1 MKKGVI
7 RGSTDLC
14 RAGRL
19 GAAILFLFGAWPP
32 QLLLACQICL
42 PVPTTST
49 VERLFDAELVVLAQE
64 DSQNPS
70 SLRTLEVLK
79 GEPAVHEIDLFLDN
93 PSLRTLALNS
103 QRKIICA
110 YHADA
115 SVGRWM
121 RVGTADGV
129 FGPLVREILER
140 APEWQANPKKRLDFF
155 ANYLGHNNAQ
165 ARNLAHL
172 EFARAP
178 YEEIKRY
185 AGVLPAEELRTSL
198 KNFRLYQWH
207 ALYILL
213 LAQSGEEQDRDLI
226 VGKVHAAEKT
236 ATPLQLAAW
245 STAWVEIEEES
256 ALDFL
261 ETRYLGHP
269 GRTIEE
275 LQAVVLALSVH
286 GANSPS
292 SLRDRI
298 VDGYRMVLANYPQLA
313 LRIVTD
319 LVEWNQWG
327 LAPAVAPI
335 VGAPPPELDRA
346 ALLQL
351 RAYLREAEIRGSH
364 DVPPVAGSS
373 ANTLIIVLGLLA
385 LVLIAVGLGV
395 SKRRAPQKSA
405 N

>member
-1 MKKGVI
+1 
-7 RGSTDLC
+7 
-14 RAGRL
+14 
-19 GAAILFLFGAWPP
+19 
-32 QLLLACQICL
+32 
-42 PVPTTST
+42 
-49 VERLFDAELVVLAQE
+49 
-64 DSQNPS
+64 
-70 SLRTLEVLK
+70 
-79 GEPAVHEIDLFLDN
+79 
-93 PSLRTLALNS
+93 
-103 QRKIICA
+103 
-110 YHADA
+110 
-115 SVGRWM
+115 M
-121 RVGTADGV
+121 RIGTADGV

-140 APEWQANPKKRLDFF
+140 APEWQADPKTRLVFF

-178 YEEIKRY
+178 YEEIKRH

-213 LAQSGEEQDRDLI
+213 LAQSGEEQDRNLI
-226 VGKVHAAEKT
+226 VGKVHAAEKS

-245 STAWVEIEEES
+245 ATAWIEIEEGR

-286 GANSPS
+286 GADSPS
-292 SLRDRI
+292 RLRDRI

-319 LVEWNQWG
+319 LVAWNQWG

-335 VGAPPPELDRA
+335 VEAPPPELHRA

-351 RAYLREAEIRGSH
+351 RAYLREAEIRSSQE
-364 DVPPVAGSS
+364 VPPVAESG
-373 ANTLIIVLGLLA
+373 ANSLLIVLGLLA

-395 SKRRAPQKSA
+395 SKRRPLQRFEH
-405 N
+405 